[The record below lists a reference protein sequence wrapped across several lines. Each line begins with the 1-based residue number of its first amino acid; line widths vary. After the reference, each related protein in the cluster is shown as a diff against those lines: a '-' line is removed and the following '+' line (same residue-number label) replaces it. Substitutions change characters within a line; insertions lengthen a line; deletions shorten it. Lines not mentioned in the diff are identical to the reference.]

1 MTFPK
6 AFIPVFRLQV
16 SYKKLTRSITS
27 HEQLIFLTVKRLLL
41 CFSLLLLSSTS
52 NAQSYLGSITKQ
64 VNFREGPG
72 TDYTVISSLKVGTP
86 IFVVSLDT
94 ENDFYDIIDIR
105 TNKEGYV
112 NKSFVKIGKE
122 IEKNEQG
129 MFSPNGQTATYNP
142 EIEIYNDTRLT
153 LTLKLNKDLFS
164 FAPQEKRAIT
174 LEPGSCDY
182 RASAPGVIPSIGT
195 ENLQSN
201 NGYTWKFYIITIKR

>member
-6 AFIPVFRLQV
+6 SFNPVFRLQV
-16 SYKKLTRSITS
+16 SFKKLARSITAQ
-27 HEQLIFLTVKRLLL
+27 EQLIFLTEKRLLF
-41 CFSLLLLSSTS
+41 CFSFLFLSFIS
-52 NAQSYLGSITKQ
+52 NAQSYLGTITKQ
-64 VNFREGPG
+64 VNFRAGPG
-72 TDYTVISSLKVGTP
+72 TDYNVISSLKVGTN

-105 TNKEGYV
+105 TNKEGFV

-129 MFSPNGQTATYNP
+129 MFSPSGQTETYNP
-142 EIEIYNDTRLT
+142 EVEIYNATRLT

-164 FAPQEKRAIT
+164 FAPQEKRSIT

-182 RASAPGVIPSIGT
+182 RASAAGVIPSIGT

-201 NGYTWKFYIITIKR
+201 NGYTWKFYIITTKR

>member
-6 AFIPVFRLQV
+6 SFNPVFHLQV
-16 SYKKLTRSITS
+16 TLKRLANCGTSY
-27 HEQLIFLTVKRLLL
+27 EQLIFITRKRLLL
-41 CFSLLLLSSTS
+41 YLSLLVLSFTS
-52 NAQSYLGSITKQ
+52 NAQSYLGTITKQ

-72 TDYTVISSLKVGTP
+72 TDYTVISSLKVGTA

-112 NKSFVKIGKE
+112 NKKFVKIGKE

-142 EIEIYNDTRLT
+142 EIEIFNDTRLT

-164 FAPQEKRAIT
+164 FAPQEKRSIT

-195 ENLQSN
+195 EYLQSN
-201 NGYTWKFYIITIKR
+201 NGYTWKFYIITTKR